1 MSVFVNLKIS
11 ANRSSNTLA
20 RFESS
25 TNGDSIIENPSEY
38 SVGINRFKI
47 PLGSVPIYRI
57 YDESFAIQH
66 IITGNQCGLQIGTN
80 LKKMTYEPIESF
92 RNVVDLSSINVKEYG
107 RYGIDSVNNAKKYLD
122 IYSQS
127 DWLKFL
133 NMCLVRSFVNSF
145 DGATSGASEF
155 ISGRRVYTSTITN
168 LELGKGSLFNP
179 ATPTTT
185 FDGIT
190 TSVLNITADTTTD
203 GNYNGGSFITGFQ
216 LNIGAFTSNIGIGTN
231 APKTIDWGDYQI
243 ELLKES
249 LDATRL
255 ANGDKNLYVI
265 KTFGKLKGLSSNALS
280 PEGDIHF
287 GFQNGSTIDCEE
299 MADATLYNAYVG
311 TGGTTRGFQLFP
323 TGMGGNDFLG
333 KRADGYKYTIRFIN
347 RYARNFGDANVANNI
362 PSITLGTGGFLQLT
376 TQRYDGSLKSEINID
391 ITNVAQN
398 QSQLSAP
405 NFEMDDDGKLTYIQ
419 NNYFSSIYGMNLY
432 INTALNSLLTLTE
445 YESRKYTN
453 LNISDIYDI
462 SSALTTNDLKNKL
475 AGSLLSFSP
484 KLGLVENGSQIT
496 LGSDVSYPE
505 AVNSKFS
512 RDWLNGILITTGRL
526 AVNGEISGDGGQKRK
541 VLTDFEIDPSSVGR
555 DYLVFT
561 NSGGMRLYGLNS
573 ATPIKEI
580 DAQVSFQDIY
590 GFIRP
595 LTILPFESCSMKIE
609 FRPNSQLYSSQ
620 QSISSFDF

>member
-25 TNGDSIIENPSEY
+25 TDGDSIVENPSNY

-66 IITGNQCGLQIGTN
+66 ILTGNQCGLQIGTN
-80 LKKMTYEPIESF
+80 LKKMVYAPINSF
-92 RNVVDLSSINVKEYG
+92 RNVVDLSVVNVREYG
-107 RYGIDSVNNAKKYLD
+107 RYGIDFQNSSKKYLD

-133 NMCLVRSFVNSF
+133 NQCLVRSFVNSF
-145 DGATSGASEF
+145 DGASSASEF
-155 ISGRRVYTSTITN
+155 ISGRRVITSTIASI
-168 LELGKGSLFNP
+168 ELGKGSLFNP

-190 TSVLNITADTTTD
+190 TSILNITADTTTD
-203 GNYNGGSFITGFQ
+203 GNYNGGSFITGLI
-216 LNIGAFTSNIGIGTN
+216 LNLGAFSANVGLGTN
-231 APKTIDWGDYQI
+231 ATKTIDWGDYQI

-249 LDATRL
+249 LDAPRL
-255 ANGDKNLYVI
+255 ASGDKNLYVI
-265 KTFGKLKGLSSNALS
+265 KSFGKLKGLTTNSLVPN
-280 PEGDIHF
+280 GYIKF
-287 GFQNGSTIDCEE
+287 GFQTGSTLDCEE
-299 MADATLYNAYVG
+299 MDDSTLYDSYKT
-311 TGGTTRGFQLFP
+311 TGGTTRGFQLYP
-323 TGMGGNDFLG
+323 TAIGANDFLG
-333 KRADGYKYTIRFIN
+333 KRADGYKYTVRFIN

-362 PSITLGTGGFLQLT
+362 PSITLGTGGFLQID
-376 TQRYDGSLKSEINID
+376 TQRYDASMKSQIDINI
-391 ITNVAQN
+391 TNIAQN
-398 QSQLSAP
+398 QTLLSAP
-405 NFEMDDDGKLTYIQ
+405 NFTMDDNGKLTYIQ
-419 NNYFSSIYGMNLY
+419 NNYFSTFYGMNLY
-432 INTALNSLLTLTE
+432 INTSLNSLLTLTE
-445 YESRKYTN
+445 YESRKFTS
-453 LNISDIYDI
+453 LTLDEIYAI
-462 SSALTTNDLKNKL
+462 TSPFTTNELKNKL
-475 AGSLLSFSP
+475 AGSLLNFSS
-484 KLGLVENGSQIT
+484 KLGLVEGGSQIT
-496 LGSDVSYPE
+496 LGADVEYPE

-526 AVNGEISGDGGQKRK
+526 AVAGEITGDGGQKRK

-573 ATPIKEI
+573 STPIKEL

-590 GFIRP
+590 GIVRP
-595 LTILPFESCSMKIE
+595 LEILPFESCSMKIE
-609 FRPNSQLYSSQ
+609 FRPNSQIYNSQ
-620 QSISSFDF
+620 QNISSFNF

>member
-25 TNGDSIIENPSEY
+25 TDGDSIVENPSNY

-57 YDESFAIQH
+57 YGESFAIQH
-66 IITGNQCGLQIGTN
+66 ILTGNQCGLQIGTN
-80 LKKMTYEPIESF
+80 LKKMVYAPINSF
-92 RNVVDLSSINVKEYG
+92 RNVVDLSVVNVRQYG
-107 RYGIDSVNNAKKYLD
+107 RYGTDNINNGKKYLD
-122 IYSQS
+122 LYSQS

-145 DGATSGASEF
+145 DGASSASEF
-155 ISGRRVYTSTITN
+155 ISGRRVISQVITPM
-168 LELGKGSLFNP
+168 ELGKGALFNP

-185 FDGIT
+185 FDGT
-190 TSVLNITADTTTD
+190 TTAILNLTADTTTD
-203 GNYNGGSFITGFQ
+203 GNYNGGSFITGFT
-216 LNIGAFTSNIGIGTN
+216 LNLGVFSTNVGLGTN
-231 APKTIDWGDYQI
+231 ATKTIDWGDYQI

-255 ANGDKNLYVI
+255 SNGDKNLYVI
-265 KTFGKLKGLSSNALS
+265 KTFGKLKGLTTNSLVPN
-280 PEGDIHF
+280 GYIKF
-287 GFQNGSTIDCEE
+287 GFHTGSTLDCEE
-299 MADATLYNAYVG
+299 MNDSTLYDAYKSS
-311 TGGTTRGFQLFP
+311 GGTTRGFQLFP
-323 TGMGGNDFLG
+323 TAIGANDFLG

-362 PSITLGTGGFLQLT
+362 PSISLGTSCFIELI
-376 TQRYDGSLKSEINID
+376 TQRYDASLKSEIDIS
-391 ITNVAQN
+391 ITNIAQN

-405 NFEMDDDGKLTYIQ
+405 NFTMDDAGKLTYIQ
-419 NNYFSSIYGMNLY
+419 NNYFSSVYGMSLY

-445 YESRKYTN
+445 YESRKFTT
-453 LNISDIYDI
+453 LNIGDLFDI
-462 SSALTTNDLKNKL
+462 SSPFTTTELKEKL
-475 AGSLLSFSP
+475 AGSLLNFTP

-526 AVNGEISGDGGQKRK
+526 AVEGEISGDGSQKRK

-590 GFIRP
+590 GFVRP

-609 FRPNSQLYSSQ
+609 FRPNSQVYSTQ
-620 QSISSFDF
+620 QNISSFNF